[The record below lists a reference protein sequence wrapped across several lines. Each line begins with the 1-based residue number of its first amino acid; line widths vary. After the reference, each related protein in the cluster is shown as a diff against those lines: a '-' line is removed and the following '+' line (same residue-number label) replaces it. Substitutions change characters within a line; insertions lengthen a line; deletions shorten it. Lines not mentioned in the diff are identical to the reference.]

1 MIKGLSITP
10 PVIGRISIGRIVEK
24 DGKRRPEKDDQFT
37 LTTQIQT
44 RQGWVTH
51 PLDGQLRADAPGG
64 KLRSLPVRLLFNDPD
79 LNLRADY
86 TRFDRNTGRPL
97 CVGDGET
104 CRRRTEDG
112 VQSLPCPG
120 PEACPLAGEGACK
133 PYARLSVRIGDD
145 DDVGVFLFR
154 TTSYNSIRTLTARLH
169 YYHALSGGHLATLP
183 LCLKLRGK
191 STRQSHGTAIYYVD
205 LTLREEQPLDVA
217 LVEAR
222 DLAETLAARG
232 FDQAALDAAARAGLA
247 NGAFEYS
254 EDEGLEVVEEFPPD
268 ASGSEPHK
276 SGPKSGEVPPSGLR
290 QKLGLAHPSDANPAS
305 PSRPGGPGVA

>member
-1 MIKGLSITP
+1 MLKQLAITP

-37 LTTQIQT
+37 LTTQLQT

-51 PLDGQLRADAPGG
+51 PLDGQLRQDAPGG

-120 PEACPLAGEGACK
+120 PEECPLAGEGACK
-133 PYARLSVRIGDD
+133 PYSRLSVRIGDD

-169 YYHALSGGHLATLP
+169 YYHA
-183 LCLKLRGK
+183 
-191 STRQSHGTAIYYVD
+191 
-205 LTLREEQPLDVA
+205 
-217 LVEAR
+217 
-222 DLAETLAARG
+222 RG

-254 EDEGLEVVEEFPPD
+254 EEEGLEVAEEFPPD
-268 ASGSEPHK
+268 ASGSEPHRGGLK
-276 SGPKSGEVPPSGLR
+276 SDETPPSGLR